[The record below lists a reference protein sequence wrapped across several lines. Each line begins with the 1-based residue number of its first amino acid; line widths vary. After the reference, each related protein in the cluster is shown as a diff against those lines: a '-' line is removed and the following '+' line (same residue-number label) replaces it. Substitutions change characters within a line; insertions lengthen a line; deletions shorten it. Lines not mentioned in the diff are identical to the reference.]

1 MLCLFGPPAVWAGG
15 SYEPLP
21 LRPKEWALVARLALA
36 DQPLR
41 RAVLARLLFPEA
53 EDPRRALR
61 WHLADLRKKLLPEL
75 GERLIVDRD
84 AARFQDV
91 ATDVAAFA
99 TGAARLLAD
108 PADPGVAHT
117 LELYR
122 DDLCAGLCVSASP
135 EFETWLYVE
144 QERLRRLF
152 RRCVVACAREA
163 RASGS
168 QAAVLVPLSR
178 LVAVD
183 PYFEDAHVLL
193 VEAYEALGRHDA
205 ARAAYDLYQRTLR
218 RELHAEPQPELM
230 QRFETRPPAG
240 RPLPEEDLVQ
250 VRDVTLHVVEWAGE
264 GPPILGIHGSAGS
277 AYSLTALGERLAPGH
292 RFVAVDLRGHGFS
305 DKPPSGYDLASH
317 VEDVSQLIDVLA
329 LERVVLLGFSLG
341 GPVAAGVAARRDVGG
356 LVLLEAAIGD
366 RAFLS
371 RRDADNVVP
380 TEETLDLR
388 FHGIDEYLSQWR
400 AATPRYSDDAER
412 WLDRFA
418 RYELARLP
426 DGTYRRRGLRA
437 ALRAEFESVL
447 DADTLGILAR
457 VRCPT
462 LLVRGGQPWIGRLP
476 WLPDE
481 MWDAQA
487 AACPHATTFVAAP
500 SNHPSL
506 VRDPPGELIGAISTF
521 VATTVRAGDDAAQTL
536 PQTGS
541 PARSSAGDRTPG
553 GRRGTERIRVG
564 GESEGS
570 DRGRDAGAARR

>member
-1 MLCLFGPPAVWAGG
+1 MLCLFGPPVVWAGG
-15 SYEPLP
+15 SYESLP

-36 DQPLR
+36 RQPLP

-61 WHLADLRKKLLPEL
+61 WHLTDLRKKLPSKL
-75 GERLIVDRD
+75 GEQLIVDRD
-84 AARFQDV
+84 TVGFQDL
-91 ATDVAAFA
+91 ATDVAVFA
-99 TGAARLLAD
+99 TGAARLLTD

-122 DDLCAGLCVSASP
+122 DDLCAGLVVSASP
-135 EFETWLYVE
+135 EFDTWLYVE

-152 RRCVVACAREA
+152 RRCVIACAREA
-163 RASGS
+163 CVSGS
-168 QAAVLVPLSR
+168 QAAVLTSLSR

-193 VEAYEALGRHDA
+193 IEAYEALGRGDA
-205 ARAAYDLYQRTLR
+205 AHAAYDRYQRAVR
-218 RELHAEPQPELM
+218 RELHAEPKPGLA
-230 QRFETRPPAG
+230 QRFEDGPRAG
-240 RPLPEEDLVQ
+240 RRLPEEDLVQ
-250 VRDVTLHVVEWAGE
+250 LRDVTLHVVEWAGE
-264 GPPILGIHGSAGS
+264 EPAILGIHGSAGS
-277 AYSLTALGERLAPGH
+277 AYSLTALGERLAPVH
-292 RFVAVDLRGHGFS
+292 RFLALDLRGHGFS

-341 GPVAAGVAARRDVGG
+341 GPVAAGVAANRDVGG

-366 RAFLS
+366 RAFLGRHGHES
-371 RRDADNVVP
+371 VVP

-388 FHGIDEYLSQWR
+388 FHDADEYLSQWR

-437 ALRAEFESVL
+437 ALRAEFESVV
-447 DADTLGILAR
+447 DANTLGILAC

-462 LLVRGGQPWIGRLP
+462 LLVRGGQPWIGGLP
-476 WLPDE
+476 WLTDE
-481 MWDAQA
+481 MWDAQS

-506 VRDPPGELIGAISTF
+506 VRDPPGELIEAISTF
-521 VATTVRAGDDAAQTL
+521 VATRVRAEDDAPQTL
-536 PQTGS
+536 PQTG
-541 PARSSAGDRTPG
+541 
-553 GRRGTERIRVG
+553 GRPPL
-564 GESEGS
+564 S
-570 DRGRDAGAARR
+570 